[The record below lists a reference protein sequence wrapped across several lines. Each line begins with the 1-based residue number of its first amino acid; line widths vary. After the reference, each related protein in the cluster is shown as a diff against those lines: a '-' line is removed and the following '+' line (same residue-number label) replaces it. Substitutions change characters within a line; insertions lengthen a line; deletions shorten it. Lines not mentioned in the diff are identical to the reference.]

1 MARSGHA
8 RSEVV
13 FPSPN
18 SARLFQWRDRL
29 GLAVNKLGLDH
40 YRQLVIAMAD
50 ADLALPGTDDVTLSS
65 QANAVAAL
73 LAQYEKVDASA

>member
-1 MARSGHA
+1 
-8 RSEVV
+8 
-13 FPSPN
+13 
-18 SARLFQWRDRL
+18 
-29 GLAVNKLGLDH
+29 VNKLGLDH